1 MWSLEEARS
10 RLLADLP
17 RLPQESVL
25 LAAAVGQFIPAEL
38 TAAIDLPPFNNS
50 AMDGYAVR
58 AEDTRDASP
67 EKPVRLRRMGAA
79 AAGTVFTGRAEVG
92 DCVRVFTGSPLPAGT
107 DSVIMQEDV
116 DATDSDILVREAA
129 RPWEF
134 VRFRGEDVAAGSTV
148 LSCGT
153 RISPAAIGLLAAL
166 GRSHV
171 TVRRK
176 PRVAII
182 ATGSELQP
190 AGTPLELGRIYESN
204 SLMLE
209 ALLRTAGAQITHR
222 LWVPDD
228 PRMTAEALAETL
240 SSADLVVTAG
250 GVSVGEHDLVRSAF
264 IGLGGSVEFWRIAM
278 KPGKPF
284 FYGRLGEQ
292 FLLGVPG
299 NPVSAF
305 VTAVL
310 LVLPALLSL
319 QGAADPLPP
328 DTAGFLAEEISNPDT
343 RRHFVRVILDRAG
356 QVHRA
361 GVQASHA
368 LSPLATATGLVD
380 VPPRTTLAAG
390 DAVRVICI
398 PGGG

>member
-1 MWSLEEARS
+1 MWTLEEARS

-17 RLPQESVL
+17 RLPLESVPL
-25 LAAAVGQFIPAEL
+25 EVAVGRFIPSEL
-38 TAAIDLPPFNNS
+38 AAAIDLPPFDNS

-58 AEDTRDASP
+58 AEDTRGASP
-67 EKPVRLRRMGAA
+67 EQPVRLRRIGAT
-79 AAGTVFTGRAEVG
+79 AAGNVFTGRAEVG

-107 DSVIMQEDV
+107 DCVIMQEDV
-116 DATDSDILVREAA
+116 DATESDIVVREPA

-148 LSCGT
+148 LSCGA

-166 GRSHV
+166 GLPHV
-171 TVRRK
+171 TVCRR

-190 AGTPLELGRIYESN
+190 AGTPLEPGRIYESN
-204 SLMLE
+204 SPMLE
-209 ALLRTAGAQITHR
+209 ALLRTAGAQISHR

-228 PRMTAEALAETL
+228 ARRTAEALAETL

-250 GVSVGEHDLVRSAF
+250 GASVGEHDLVRSAF
-264 IGLGGSVEFWRIAM
+264 TGLGGSVEFWRIAM

-284 FYGRLGEQ
+284 FYGRLGERI
-292 FLLGVPG
+292 LLGVPG

-305 VTAVL
+305 VTALL
-310 LVLPALLSL
+310 LVLPAVLSM
-319 QGAADPLPP
+319 QGAEDPLPP
-328 DTAGFLAEEISNPDT
+328 DSAGVLAEEVSNPNS
-343 RRHFVRVILDRAG
+343 RRHFVRVILNRAG

-368 LSPLATATGLVD
+368 LSPLAAATGLVD

-390 DAVRVICI
+390 DTVRVLRI
-398 PGGG
+398 P